1 MRRTKQRPGDEQLV
15 HDESADPVD
24 RASALMRLAADGR
37 TDLVDTAIAWL
48 SHPESMLRSEAITK
62 LLVFWRREN
71 QFSTV
76 LDLLHHD
83 PDPDVRAAAACALST
98 YIEHAP
104 SHGDEVLRALVHQ
117 LEHEDDRAAQ
127 ACYYEELLRH
137 ILPREAVPDI
147 PHLFERERDVDWELL
162 RPWRS
167 KVN

>member
-1 MRRTKQRPGDEQLV
+1 MRRRKQRPGDEKLV
-15 HDESADPVD
+15 HDETADPVE

-48 SHPESMLRSEAITK
+48 SHPESMLRSEAVTK

-71 QFSTV
+71 QFSAV
-76 LDLLHHD
+76 LDLLYQD
-83 PDPDVRAAAACALST
+83 PDPDVRVAAACALST
-98 YIEHAP
+98 FIEPVP
-104 SHGDEVLRALVHQ
+104 SHRDEVLRALVHQ
-117 LEHEDDRAAQ
+117 LEQEDDRAAQ

-137 ILPREAVPDI
+137 ILPKGTVPDV
-147 PHLFERERDVDWELL
+147 PHLFDRERDVDWELL